1 MAPLL
6 LTLLA
11 IAIAITI
18 AGYFLSAKMQARD
31 PQALYYSGRLERRR
45 AATQRMRRTTTADES
60 TLTTTGRVPL
70 RASANLSTSMLAV
83 GAGQIGTIAGQRG
96 WKLPPWTMIAGGLI
110 CTFVLFFYLLGTL
123 LPHQPLL
130 GYLSLASSG
139 PAATATAAADSPV
152 ILRGAS
158 LSLVR
163 VGQVD
168 PSQYNTQQEFNTWAY
183 SACSAA
189 AMTEVINAYGYEF
202 RVIDILKVES
212 RLHEITP
219 ELGLLEDVGI
229 ARTVAQ
235 FGFKT
240 SWGHNF
246 TLDQVIAV
254 ANSGTPVI
262 VSFPPDRY
270 AGGHLLV
277 VKGGSGNYV
286 YLADSSLYDRH
297 SLTRP
302 DFMKWWGGFYA
313 IVTPK

>member
-1 MAPLL
+1 
-6 LTLLA
+6 
-11 IAIAITI
+11 
-18 AGYFLSAKMQARD
+18 
-31 PQALYYSGRLERRR
+31 
-45 AATQRMRRTTTADES
+45 
-60 TLTTTGRVPL
+60 
-70 RASANLSTSMLAV
+70 
-83 GAGQIGTIAGQRG
+83 
-96 WKLPPWTMIAGGLI
+96 MIAGGLI
-110 CTFVLFFYLLGTL
+110 CTFVLFFYLLGML

-130 GYLSLASSG
+130 GYLSFASSA

-152 ILRGAS
+152 LHGAS
-158 LSLVR
+158 LRLVR

-168 PSQYNTQQEFNTWAY
+168 PSEYNTQQEFNTWAY

-286 YLADSSLYDRH
+286 YLADSSLYNRL
-297 SLTRP
+297 SLTRS